1 MSLCQN
7 KNMFIVYK
15 CHGDNLLDCRNT
27 IEKLNE
33 LLKRSTSI
41 NIDSWYNNVYF
52 FVVNF
57 FLKNCIDIEN
67 RMFYNISIAVSN
79 KKVDIELN
87 AHDAFL
93 E

>member
-33 LLKRSTSI
+33 LLKRSASI
-41 NIDSWYNNVYF
+41 NIDS
-52 FVVNF
+52 
-57 FLKNCIDIEN
+57 
-67 RMFYNISIAVSN
+67 
-79 KKVDIELN
+79 
-87 AHDAFL
+87 
-93 E
+93 

>member
-1 MSLCQN
+1 MS
-7 KNMFIVYK
+7 IVYK
-15 CHGDNLLDCRNT
+15 CHGDNLLNCRNT

-33 LLKRSTSI
+33 LLKRSASI

-52 FVVNF
+52 FVDF
-57 FLKNCIDIEN
+57 FLKNCIDNEN
-67 RMFYNISIAVSN
+67 RMFYKIYISVSN

-87 AHDAFL
+87 AHETFL